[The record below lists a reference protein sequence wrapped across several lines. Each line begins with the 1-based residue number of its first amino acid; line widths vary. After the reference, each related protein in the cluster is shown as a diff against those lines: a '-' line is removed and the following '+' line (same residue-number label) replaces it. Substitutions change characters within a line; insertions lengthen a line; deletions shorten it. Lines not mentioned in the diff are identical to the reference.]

1 MGSNTPASSPPF
13 YALLSEHLKMAQ
25 DPPTSPN
32 LAKNPPAYPQK
43 TVPVLEKT
51 TIFPGGER
59 LYQRQNLMHPY
70 HLQ

>member
-1 MGSNTPASSPPF
+1 
-13 YALLSEHLKMAQ
+13 MAQ

-32 LAKNPPAYPQK
+32 LTKKSPHPQK

-51 TIFPGGER
+51 TIFPGRER
-59 LYQRQNLMHPY
+59 LCQLQNLMHPY